1 MRFHIPVALRWG
13 DLDAYNHVN
22 NVQMMRI
29 LEEARVRTFWRPDD
43 PAEGEGSPLAVID
56 AHAGAKTNT
65 LISRHEIEYLAPIPY
80 LRDPLDVQLWLG
92 RLGGASLDVNY
103 EVFSPANRSQ
113 TLFARASSTIVLV
126 DAVTGRPRRITEAE
140 RTAWAAYSEGP
151 VAFRGRP
158 SATG

>member
-1 MRFHIPVALRWG
+1 MRFSVPVHLRWG

-22 NVQMMRI
+22 NVEMMRV
-29 LEEARVRTFWRPDD
+29 LEEARVRTFWRPED

-56 AHAGAKTNT
+56 AHPGATTNT

-103 EVFSPANRSQ
+103 EVFSPAGRAQ

-126 DAVTGRPRRITEAE
+126 DATTGRPRRISDAE
-140 RTAWAAYSEGP
+140 RAAWEVYSEPP
-151 VAFRGRP
+151 VEFRARRAA
-158 SATG
+158 S